1 MYIEIYNIGVLTVN
15 IELNMW
21 WGIEM
26 EERWGLSSVSVQ
38 AT

>member
-15 IELNMW
+15 IEFMW
-21 WGIEM
+21 QGLEM
-26 EERWGLSSVSVQ
+26 EERWDLSSVSGL

>member
-15 IELNMW
+15 IEFMW
-21 WGIEM
+21 QGLET
-26 EERWGLSSVSVQ
+26 EERWDLSSVSGL